1 VIDLGAA
8 DVLKAG
14 VPTAVEAW
22 GSHLLDMFE
31 TAREQARLEGQDVP
45 PLEEAMLDTCA
56 RRHDRNALV
65 VAVAMA
71 AVLPPPLDERAR
83 QVAADLGR
91 SVAGPS
97 WLDDVGRAAPT
108 RAWLAAD
115 VFGDQDA
122 LIVGF
127 AQPGE
132 KTEHAV
138 VALVDHNL
146 SGQAKDAWIADDL
159 DDVVEAWRS
168 SDDPHMGIEEIPTD
182 AALARLRDAMVAS
195 DLWNG
200 DIALRTDDFGENRA
214 FIWARLRR
222 AGHGSAKYAAIEV
235 PQPERDRLVAG
246 FLASEPGQAVRAE
259 LDGIDVELLA
269 HHLVDLRS
277 DYEGRPLRWSPNVV
291 GIVLADLA
299 PRKLL
304 IDPDQAA
311 ALPQVLRAFVRYA
324 TGCTGLDAAFLA
336 ETLAAVDDVEGEFL
350 DSIGNPAAAGPAKA
364 MLAAL
369 MARGIPLD
377 DPEAINAALSE
388 FGPMPFLPAPKKR
401 KPNPKGAPAEVV
413 EAAASARVIA
423 RLATLAD
430 FYGDGRKL
438 TQKGQPTLADA
449 RTLVGLLGTNDHFD
463 GVIGERT
470 FKTTT
475 AGDLPE
481 LAFTIR
487 WALAAGALRKEHGKL
502 RATAMWRK
510 LEAKPLERWTK
521 AANALDSL
529 GPLAAFYTNSRYQ
542 GGNEFI
548 DDQVPEILFNL
559 VEGPQPFDV
568 VLDEICESAE
578 TAYEWFG
585 PYMQDPG
592 HRRISFSRD
601 LDGLV
606 RILGWAA
613 IVERVGATV
622 EPDQWTGHEN
632 LLGGTLQLTR
642 VGRWWME
649 GS

>member
-14 VPTAVEAW
+14 VPTAAEAW
-22 GSHLLDMFE
+22 GSHLLGMFE
-31 TAREQARLEGQDVP
+31 TARMQARLEGQDVP
-45 PLEEAMLDTCA
+45 PLEEAMLEVCA
-56 RRHDRNALV
+56 QRRDRNALV

-71 AVLPPPLDERAR
+71 AVLPPPLDERSKR
-83 QVAADLGR
+83 VAADLGR

-97 WLDDVGRAAPT
+97 WLDEVGRAAPT
-108 RAWLAAD
+108 RAWVAAD

-132 KTEHAV
+132 KVEHAV

-159 DDVVEAWRS
+159 DEVVEAWRS
-168 SDDPHMGIEEIPTD
+168 SDDHMGIDEIPTD
-182 AALARLRDAMVAS
+182 AALARLRDAMAAS

-200 DIALRTDDFGENRA
+200 DIALRTDDFAENRA

-222 AGHGSAKYAAIEV
+222 AGHGSAKHAAIEV

-246 FLASEPGQAVRAE
+246 FLASEPGQAVCAE
-259 LDGIDVELLA
+259 LHGTDVELLV

-291 GIVLADLA
+291 GLVLVDLA
-299 PRKLL
+299 PSKLL
-304 IDPDQAA
+304 LDPVDEA
-311 ALPQVLRAFVRYA
+311 ALPNVLRAFVRYA
-324 TGCTGLDAAFLA
+324 AGLTGLEAAFLA
-336 ETLAAVDDVEGEFL
+336 ETLAAVDDVEPAFL
-350 DSIGNPAAAGPAKA
+350 ATIGDPAAAGPAKA
-364 MLAAL
+364 VLAAL
-369 MARGIPLD
+369 MAKGVSLD
-377 DPEAINAALSE
+377 DPDAVNAALSKL
-388 FGPMPFLPAPKKR
+388 GPMPLPAAPKKK
-401 KPNPKGAPAEVV
+401 KPKTTAATAEVI
-413 EAAASARVIA
+413 EAAAGAPGLA
-423 RLATLAD
+423 RLAALVD

-449 RTLVGLLGTNDHFD
+449 RTLVGLLGTGDRFD
-463 GVIGERT
+463 EVIGDRK
-470 FKTTT
+470 FTTQS

-481 LAFTIR
+481 LGFTIR

-502 RATAMWRK
+502 RATVSWRK

-521 AANALDSL
+521 AANALSVL
-529 GPLAAFYTNSRYQ
+529 GPLAAFYASARYR
-542 GGNEFI
+542 GTDEFL
-548 DDQVPEILFNL
+548 DGQVPELLFNL
-559 VEGPQPFDV
+559 LDGPEPFDA
-568 VLDEICESAE
+568 VLDDICECAD
-578 TAYEWFG
+578 TLCDWLV
-585 PYMQDPG
+585 PYMQDPV
-592 HRRISFSRD
+592 HRRTSFGYD
-601 LDGLV
+601 LDRLV

-613 IVERVGATV
+613 IVERVAATV
-622 EPDQWTGHEN
+622 EPDEWARHEK
-632 LLGGTLQLTR
+632 LVGGTLQLTA